1 MSDLPVPKRE
11 SDPKADEVRE
21 SRRSSDDEEP
31 EYPRGEPIED
41 LTEDGDVEKNPGPA
55 NGNKAGKRLEPRK
68 RTRSVRSRQDLGA
81 THKVVLSV
89 DVDSVTTLLENIMTL
104 AGSGGRGSLLTA
116 GDVEKN
122 PGPQVTRENKAPNM
136 SVRAQNVNVSTTRRR
151 RRRNR
156 KPRKQVEQAT
166 ILKPQ
171 LLPGENVAPSGGRG
185 TMDPP
190 VHEICA
196 ESINPSEGAIGWFYK
211 YMDPAGAVESG
222 KALGEFS
229 KVPDGL
235 LRYSVDAEQRPIVT
249 IECPTIPESDLPL
262 DGKLWRVSFISFPS
276 FRLNFIALANI
287 NNEALTLETRNTFI
301 QTLNN
306 LTNWRDLGTGQWS
319 QFAPGWYF
327 SIHVLPNTYVMSETG
342 DRTDSVTQFRKVYKG
357 ITFEFNAPTLI
368 DQGWWVGAHIP
379 VKPQS
384 ETIPASERFSAGSMT
399 IQLSDVSSYPS
410 ATYARA
416 IWNITPLP
424 MTPATMV
431 SGDGGVVN
439 SQGPLFSVELYGN
452 ANSTYTFVAP
462 ASIIANG
469 EPFANEG
476 DTVTFVFNTI
486 NNSTVS
492 FSISSSLAGSS
503 VLVQTGVKG
512 IGSNIVP
519 VTIGVDS
526 EAVNRLS
533 IEMPALT
540 TEEVTTNV
548 PKYEQF
554 LCKESGGAYIVHYKM
569 NNPVFEMTGEENF
582 GGFQFHYPG
591 YNSDDNA
598 LGLRGIVDTFE
609 NNFSSAVV
617 HFWGISQSATIV
629 CKTYDG
635 WEGTT
640 NAGSTVG
647 QFAHTGAE
655 EEDEVVQLANRLQM
669 ELTGVYQADD
679 NFAGTVS
686 AIASIGLGL
695 LGKSSATPSVI
706 KGIAQ
711 KAIGAVQANPGILEG
726 TVKAIGS
733 VGARLVGNI
742 KARRARRRAR
752 RAK

>member
-1 MSDLPVPKRE
+1 MNDLSVPTRE
-11 SDPKADEVRE
+11 SDPKADDVRE
-21 SRRSSDDEEP
+21 SRHNSDDEEP
-31 EYPRGEPIED
+31 EYPRGEPIQD

-55 NGNKAGKRLEPRK
+55 QANQAGKRMEPRK
-68 RTRSVRSRQDLGA
+68 RTRSVRSRREVGA
-81 THKVVLSV
+81 THNVVLSV

-122 PGPQVTRENKAPNM
+122 PGPQMTRENKAPNLT
-136 SVRAQNVNVSTTRRR
+136 VRAQNVNVSGNRRR

-171 LLPGENVAPSGGRG
+171 TLPGESVAPSGGRG

-196 ESINPSEGAIGWFYK
+196 QSIDPSEGAVGWFYK

-249 IECPTIPESDLPL
+249 IECPTVPESDLPL
-262 DGKLWRVSFISFPS
+262 DGKLWRVSFISLPA
-276 FRLNFIALANI
+276 FRVNFIALANI

-306 LTNWRDLGTGQWS
+306 LTNWRDLGTGQWA
-319 QFAPGWYF
+319 QFAPGWYY
-327 SIHVLPNTYVMSETG
+327 SIHVLPNTYAMAETG
-342 DRTDSVTQFRKVYKG
+342 ERTDSVTQFRKVYKG

-384 ETIPASERFSAGSMT
+384 ETIPAAERFSAGSMT
-399 IQLSDVSSYPS
+399 VSTSDAFLMPA
-410 ATYARA
+410 ATTARL
-416 IWNITPLP
+416 IWSITPLP
-424 MTPATMV
+424 AAPVTITGSTGSV
-431 SGDGGVVN
+431 QNTSG
-439 SQGPLFSVELYGN
+439 QFFSAELTGN
-452 ANSTYTFVAP
+452 TSTVFAFTSP
-462 ASIIANG
+462 ASIIADG
-469 EPFANEG
+469 EPFADEG
-476 DTVTFVFNTI
+476 DTVTLTMTTI
-486 NNSTVS
+486 TATGVTYSVSST
-492 FSISSSLAGSS
+492 LAGSA
-503 VLVQTGVKG
+503 VIVRNTIKGAGVS
-512 IGSNIVP
+512 ITP
-519 VTIGVDS
+519 VTIGIDT

-591 YNSDDNA
+591 YNPDNNA
-598 LGLRGIVDTFE
+598 LGLRGIIDTFE
-609 NNFSSAVV
+609 NNFSCAVV
-617 HFWGISQSATIV
+617 HFWGISQSATII

-686 AIASIGLGL
+686 ALASIGLGL

-711 KAIGAVQANPGILEG
+711 QAIGAVQANPGVLEG

-733 VGARLVGNI
+733 VGARLVGSI

>member
-1 MSDLPVPKRE
+1 MSDLPVPEWE
-11 SDPKADEVRE
+11 SDPKADDVKDSRCNCENEPDISRGDPE
-21 SRRSSDDEEP
+21 S
-31 EYPRGEPIED
+31 D
-41 LTEDGDVEKNPGPA
+41 LTDDGDVEKNPGPPA
-55 NGNKAGKRLEPRK
+55 HSKPEAKRLEPRK
-68 RTRSVRSRQDLGA
+68 RTRSVRSRQEVTNTQKL
-81 THKVVLSV
+81 VVAL
-89 DVDSVTTLLENIMTL
+89 DVESVTALMENIMTL

-122 PGPQVTRENKAPNM
+122 PGPQMTRENKAPNM
-136 SVRAQNVNVSTTRRR
+136 SVRAQNVTVSSRRR

-156 KPRKQVEQAT
+156 KPRGGVEQAT

-171 LLPGENVAPSGGRG
+171 TLPGESVAPSGGRG

-190 VHEICA
+190 IHEICA
-196 ESINPSEGAIGWFYK
+196 ETIDPSEGAIGWFYK

-262 DGKLWRVSFISFPS
+262 DGKLWRVSFLSFPA

-287 NNEALTLETRNTFI
+287 NNEVLDLETRNLFI
-301 QTLNN
+301 ETLNN
-306 LTNWRDLGTGQWS
+306 LTNWRDLGTGQWAK
-319 QFAPGWYF
+319 FAPGWYY
-327 SIHVLPNTYVMSETG
+327 SIHVLPNTYAMAETG

-379 VKPQS
+379 VKPQA
-384 ETIPASERFSAGSMT
+384 ETIPATEEVSPGSQTVRVVSANSLPAGWVRIVWS
-399 IQLSDVSSYPS
+399 
-410 ATYARA
+410 
-416 IWNITPLP
+416 ITPLP
-424 MTPATMV
+424 AAVVTLTSATGQV
-431 SGDGGVVN
+431 RN
-439 SQGPLFSVELYGN
+439 TEGPLFSVELDGP
-452 ANSTYTFVAP
+452 AAATFAFTAP
-462 ASIIANG
+462 ANLTLSG
-469 EPFANEG
+469 DLFASAG
-476 DTVTFVFNTI
+476 DTVTLTI
-486 NNSTVS
+486 DSVGS
-492 FSISSSLAGSS
+492 ALVMYSISSSRAGSITFVGGGQLDGGTQIS
-503 VLVQTGVKG
+503 
-512 IGSNIVP
+512 P
-519 VTIGVDS
+519 VVVGVDS
-526 EAVNRLS
+526 PASNRLS

-591 YNSDDNA
+591 YDANSNA
-598 LGLRGIVDTFE
+598 IGLRGIVDTFE

-686 AIASIGLGL
+686 ALASIGLGL

-711 KAIGAVQANPGILEG
+711 QAIGAVQARPGVLEG

-733 VGARLVGNI
+733 VGSRLVGSI
-742 KARRARRRAR
+742 KARRARRRSR

>member
-1 MSDLPVPKRE
+1 
-11 SDPKADEVRE
+11 
-21 SRRSSDDEEP
+21 
-31 EYPRGEPIED
+31 
-41 LTEDGDVEKNPGPA
+41 
-55 NGNKAGKRLEPRK
+55 
-68 RTRSVRSRQDLGA
+68 
-81 THKVVLSV
+81 
-89 DVDSVTTLLENIMTL
+89 
-104 AGSGGRGSLLTA
+104 
-116 GDVEKN
+116 
-122 PGPQVTRENKAPNM
+122 PQMTRENKAPNM
-136 SVRAQNVNVSTTRRR
+136 SVRAQNVTVSNSRRR
-151 RRRNR
+151 RRKNR

-171 LLPGENVAPSGGRG
+171 LLPGESVAPSGGRG

-196 ESINPSEGAIGWFYK
+196 QSIDPSEGAVGWFYK

-249 IECPTIPESDLPL
+249 IECPTVSESDLPL
-262 DGKLWRVSFISFPS
+262 DGKLWRVSFISFPA

-306 LTNWRDLGTGQWS
+306 ITNWRDLGTGQWA
-319 QFAPGWYF
+319 QFAPGWYY
-327 SIHVLPNTYVMSETG
+327 SIYVLPNTYAMAEIG

-384 ETIPASERFSAGSMT
+384 ETIPAAERFSAGSMT
-399 IQLSDVSSYPS
+399 VSASNAIFQPS
-410 ATYARA
+410 NTVAR
-416 IWNITPLP
+416 IVWSITPLP
-424 MTPATMV
+424 VATV
-431 SGDGGVVN
+431 ALTTGTGGTNNTSGKF
-439 SQGPLFSVELYGN
+439 FSVEIDGN
-452 ANSTYTFVAP
+452 VNSVWTFTAP
-462 ASIIANG
+462 ASILAEG
-469 EPFANEG
+469 EPFAEEG
-476 DTVTFVFNTI
+476 DTT
-486 NNSTVS
+486 S
-492 FSISSSLAGSS
+492 FSMTTITADTVVYSVSSSLTGSS
-503 VLVQTGVKG
+503 VIVRGVTKG
-512 IGSNIVP
+512 SGVSITP
-519 VTIGVDS
+519 VTVGIDT

-591 YNSDDNA
+591 YDPENNA

-679 NFAGTVS
+679 N
-686 AIASIGLGL
+686 
-695 LGKSSATPSVI
+695 
-706 KGIAQ
+706 
-711 KAIGAVQANPGILEG
+711 
-726 TVKAIGS
+726 
-733 VGARLVGNI
+733 
-742 KARRARRRAR
+742 
-752 RAK
+752 